1 MEGYLYL
8 VIGIVILI
16 IILLILKYKSKSK
29 TSCVIC
35 LCARD
40 VEPYLDNIFIN
51 LQKLNTLFYK
61 TQVIFFYDTSNDNTL
76 DTLRRYQDTLDNIH
90 IIENKEPLLE
100 YRTHR
105 ISNGRN
111 RLLDY
116 MNTNFNDYEYFIM
129 MDCDDVCSNPIKTD
143 VLAEYLDRNDWDS
156 LSFNRKGIT
165 TTTGYTDYYD
175 IWALQYEPF
184 YWDYLGYG
192 PLSNKIL
199 YIMKKDIIQKL
210 NKLDDDELFTCI
222 SAFNGFAIYRKD
234 KFKNIRYNGVRKNEI
249 SNDEYYK
256 LKEYFKK
263 VGLNN
268 IKLYN
273 KTPENS
279 PETCEHIDFHKDA
292 IQYNNAK
299 IKISKKNIF

>member
-116 MNTNFNDYEYFIM
+116 MNTNFNDYEYFII

-199 YIMKKDIIQKL
+199 YIMKNDIIQKL

>member
-29 TSCVIC
+29 SSCVIC

-116 MNTNFNDYEYFIM
+116 MNTNFNDYEYFII

-156 LSFNRKGIT
+156 LSFNRKGNSSIDS
-165 TTTGYTDYYD
+165 GHYYD

-184 YWDYLGYG
+184 YWDCWGYG
-192 PLSNKIL
+192 PNSVKVLEF
-199 YIMKKDIIQKL
+199 MKKDITKKL

-249 SNDEYYK
+249 SKNEYSK
-256 LKEYFKK
+256 LKT
-263 VGLNN
+263 
-268 IKLYN
+268 KLEIIGIYN
-273 KTPENS
+273 SKLSNLTSWNT